1 MHFTNKHTY
10 DEVHRSFGASTEAS
24 SEANTRRW
32 CVQILGLDMCADIIV
47 DNELIRGISGG
58 QKKRLTTGEVLVGPT
73 KVLFMDEIS
82 MGLDSSTTFQI
93 VKCIQQIVHLG
104 EATVLA
110 SPLQP
115 APEVFG
121 LFDNVMLLSEG
132 QIVYQGPRSTCLSSS
147 RGVASG
153 ARRGKVSLISFRRK
167 EILDRP
173 CEIAPLGLSGKF
185 NDFFS
190 FCHLA
195 LWHIQVTSKKDQEQY
210 WIQNE
215 KPYHYVSVPEFVAK
229 FKKFHMGKSLKKQL
243 SVPFHK
249 RKIHKYAL
257 VFSKNIDPHLCLM
270 DDCQLVNTSAES
282 SNSEMVY
289 GSEEDENDALAFLS
303 AISEHAME
311 LIETVMCHFREKFE
325 NLQEKFNGVEEQLLQ
340 EFSLDDLFPLV
351 APLFMETPHSC
362 SMYAE
367 KAEQCF
373 DEVATDPS
381 QIVDLCYNRY
391 MALVDLQEGNERLFY
406 KLLIDNIEEP
416 LVRPAKSSYGGF
428 IWLCRGK
435 ILEVL
440 KTG

>member
-1 MHFTNKHTY
+1 
-10 DEVHRSFGASTEAS
+10 
-24 SEANTRRW
+24 
-32 CVQILGLDMCADIIV
+32 MCADIIV
-47 DNELIRGISGG
+47 GNELIRGISGG
-58 QKKRLTTGEVLVGPT
+58 QKKRLTTGEMLVGPT

-110 SPLQP
+110 SLLQP

-121 LFDNVMLLSEG
+121 LFDDVMLLSEG
-132 QIVYQGPRSTCLSSS
+132 QIVYQGPQEYVLEFFERCGFWCPQ
-147 RGVASG
+147 RKGV
-153 ARRGKVSLISFRRK
+153 
-167 EILDRP
+167 P
-173 CEIAPLGLSGKF
+173 
-185 NDFFS
+185 DF
-190 FCHLA
+190 L
-195 LWHIQVTSKKDQEQY
+195 QEVTSKKDQEQY

-257 VFSKNIDPHLCLM
+257 VFSEKSVSTLELLKSFLGRVLNKDIVLPTLFLERGVVVGVEAVDADDAVTALVVGCLYTM
-270 DDCQLVNTSAES
+270 ASVMLIFSAKAADIHQIIPLVKAAGPDKMS

-303 AISEHAME
+303 AISEHDME

-325 NLQEKFNGVEEQLLQ
+325 NLPEYCRCNLL
-340 EFSLDDLFPLV
+340 FLSAHLLSTGYYKFPL
-351 APLFMETPHSC
+351 
-362 SMYAE
+362 
-367 KAEQCF
+367 Q
-373 DEVATDPS
+373 
-381 QIVDLCYNRY
+381 RY

-406 KLLIDNIEEP
+406 KLFIDNIEEP